1 MSEQSL
7 RIHDFLPASRA
18 NGPGWRAVIWVQGCS
33 LNCPGCFNPETHAPT
48 GGESVPVDALVR
60 RIVALAEP
68 SIEGV
73 SGGERGSLDARH
85 RRNVARAEFAIEG
98 ISISGGERGSLDARH
113 RRNVARAEFA
123 IEGISIS
130 GGEPL
135 EQARPLLALL
145 RRIKAKCA
153 LSVVLFTGYSWAE
166 IQGWPIAR
174 DVLTCVDVLIAG
186 RYDASQ
192 PIREPLRSSANQ
204 TLHRLTDRYTE
215 ADLQAIPP
223 AEIILTVEGEVLLSG
238 ADPVKW

>member
-18 NGPGWRAVIWVQGCS
+18 NGPGLRAVLWVQGCS

-85 RRNVARAEFAIEG
+85 RRENSPMKLIIEG
-98 ISISGGERGSLDARH
+98 IT
-113 RRNVARAEFA
+113 
-123 IEGISIS
+123 IS

-166 IQGWPIAR
+166 IQRRAAAR

-192 PIREPLRSSANQ
+192 SVREPLRSSANQ

-215 ADLQAIPP
+215 ADLQAVPP
-223 AEIILTVEGEVLLSG
+223 AEIILSVEGEVLLSG

>member
-98 ISISGGERGSLDARH
+98 ISISGGE
-113 RRNVARAEFA
+113 
-123 IEGISIS
+123 
-130 GGEPL
+130 PL

-186 RYDASQ
+186 RYDATQ

-215 ADLQAIPP
+215 ADHQAIPP